1 GSAFNTGIN
10 TVTFRATDAS
20 GNSATCAFTVTV
32 SDDDKP
38 GLFANAGFTTAYT
51 QGNQTVGTSTA
62 SSTPNLCDGS
72 LTWSHPFYND
82 NCGVTSGTYTISG
95 ATVQAATSFV
105 QGITIA
111 NNFNLGIST
120 VLYVVSDAAGNS
132 STHSF
137 TVTVVDNES
146 PEITATNQ
154 SFSAIVAST
163 DCSKAITFTRPNMA
177 GVVDC
182 GSVTMEEKVV
192 SGPDPAVLTGAPAFN
207 PATGGGMI
215 TVQFPAGT
223 TKIRYYWVDNV
234 NNKDSV
240 EYTFV
245 AQDTIK
251 PIAQCQNLTR
261 SLSTTAPASY
271 TLTAAEANNGSTDNC
286 PIGISLSITSPANT
300 TFTCAN
306 IGTNSYTL
314 QVTDASGNTNSK
326 TCTITILDNTAPV
339 IACPASLSTSTD
351 AGLCTATRSL
361 TALSATDNCGNPVI
375 NWTASGASSFS
386 GTGAVVSGT
395 FNRGLTTVTYS
406 VSDGTQTSVC
416 TSTVT
421 LADQQAPVA
430 INCPANITVG
440 ANLNPGCSF
449 KYDSNNLPAGWTW
462 NGPISFSD
470 NCQPNFTPAGQP
482 SNGQVFNLGDNT
494 ISISAIDLA
503 GNIGLCQFIITVS
516 DQTNPVAVCKN
527 LSRDLSATFP
537 GTVSIPASDFENGS
551 SDNCFLNLTRTVKKG
566 TDPATPFATSVTFAC
581 GEV

>member
-38 GLFANAGFTTAYT
+38 GLFANAGFTTSYT

-154 SFSAIVAST
+154 SFSAFISST
-163 DCSKAITFTRPNMA
+163 DCSKVITFTRPNIS
-177 GVVDC
+177 GVSEC
-182 GSVTMEEKVV
+182 GSIMMEEKFV
-192 SGPDPAVLTGAPAFN
+192 SGPDPAIFSGAPPFN
-207 PATGGGMI
+207 PITGGGYI
-215 TVQFPAGT
+215 TLQFPAGT

-251 PIAQCQNLTR
+251 PIAQSQNLTR

-286 PIGISLSITSPANT
+286 PIGIS
-300 TFTCAN
+300 
-306 IGTNSYTL
+306 
-314 QVTDASGNTNSK
+314 
-326 TCTITILDNTAPV
+326 
-339 IACPASLSTSTD
+339 
-351 AGLCTATRSL
+351 
-361 TALSATDNCGNPVI
+361 
-375 NWTASGASSFS
+375 
-386 GTGAVVSGT
+386 
-395 FNRGLTTVTYS
+395 
-406 VSDGTQTSVC
+406 
-416 TSTVT
+416 
-421 LADQQAPVA
+421 
-430 INCPANITVG
+430 
-440 ANLNPGCSF
+440 
-449 KYDSNNLPAGWTW
+449 
-462 NGPISFSD
+462 
-470 NCQPNFTPAGQP
+470 
-482 SNGQVFNLGDNT
+482 
-494 ISISAIDLA
+494 
-503 GNIGLCQFIITVS
+503 
-516 DQTNPVAVCKN
+516 
-527 LSRDLSATFP
+527 
-537 GTVSIPASDFENGS
+537 
-551 SDNCFLNLTRTVKKG
+551 
-566 TDPATPFATSVTFAC
+566 
-581 GEV
+581 